1 MEHYLN
7 DINAKIRENVFPRK
21 AVYTLLNSLEK
32 YTPKQQKRI
41 LVQINEVY
49 HRFPDDMENLDVVH
63 ILEQRLRKVQGEID
77 DNIESFT
84 VSMYKSKIKKRDQ
97 LLRK

>member
-1 MEHYLN
+1 M
-7 DINAKIRENVFPRK
+7 
-21 AVYTLLNSLEK
+21 YTLLNSLEK